1 MGLSRF
7 LTVNK
12 GANKMKKY
20 TFKELKSGAVSV
32 YKGDNICCIIDTY
45 FRLLQNNETPLQWCE
60 RVFKNE

>member
-1 MGLSRF
+1 M
-7 LTVNK
+7 N
-12 GANKMKKY
+12 KY